1 MNSTLS
7 QIQCSNPAC
16 LSSANPLGQRR
27 CSQCQTPLIYRYLG
41 AVGKGTEAIVPGSR
55 MGDRYIVISPQIWL
69 DTLPA
74 QAPELPDPMPAIA
87 QPYQQLYSSRL
98 HLPVVYGFC
107 TIEPDHP
114 PVLLLENLPTDTAGR
129 LLPSLSASLP
139 QATAVRQVYWLW
151 QVLELWVLL
160 YNAGAAAALLVPDN
174 LRVEGW
180 RVRLRHLSVGEDQPE
195 SANASLH
202 ELSALWQSWIKFF
215 QPEVAAPLYQ
225 LFLEMHAA
233 VDTPENMRAI
243 AHSLNQILL
252 TQAAQL
258 PLQLSVAGA
267 TSTGPQRTHNE
278 DTCYPT
284 DPDPD
289 DPLLPHVA
297 MVCDGIGG
305 HAGGEVAS
313 QMAVRSLQLQL
324 RALLAEVAEEIELIP
339 PEIVGQ
345 QLTAA
350 VRVVNNL
357 IAAQNDL
364 QKRQSRQRMGTTL
377 TLALQLPQKIKPL
390 EAGAG
395 IDAPCEQ
402 NAHEIYVLNLG
413 DSRAY
418 WLTANHCYLLT
429 VDDDVVKREV
439 RAGRST
445 YRTAMKRP
453 DAGAITQAL
462 GTRPGDTLHPTV
474 QRFILEEEGILMLCS
489 DGLTDHRR
497 VEQFWAEPTRQV
509 LTEKMS
515 LEQAAEYWIHLADKK
530 NGHDNASV
538 VLIHCQLVAPVSP
551 EPVVIPLMAGGAT
564 SGIATPEPVASEAA
578 NNLLYGDSPVATV
591 SPPPAVPAS
600 VKVKE
605 PLSWGALMLIVVI
618 LTFGLGLGSMLV
630 WRQLDPNG
638 FQRFWQ
644 RPPQPSQPT
653 Q

>member
-41 AVGKGTEAIVPGSR
+41 AVGQGTEAIVPGSR
-55 MGDRYIVISPQIWL
+55 VGERYVVISPQIWL

-74 QAPELPDPMPAIA
+74 QAPELTDPLPAIA
-87 QPYQQLYSSRL
+87 QTYQQLYGSWL
-98 HLPVVYGFC
+98 HLPVVYGLC
-107 TIEPDHP
+107 TVEPDQS
-114 PVLLLENLPTDTAGR
+114 PVLLLENIPTDTAGR

-151 QVLELWVLL
+151 QLLELWALL
-160 YNAGAAAALLVPDN
+160 HNAGAAAALLVPDN

-180 RVRLRHLSVGEDQPE
+180 RVRLRHLSAGEDRPE
-195 SANASLH
+195 AANASLN
-202 ELSALWQSWIKFF
+202 ELSTLWQSWIKFF

-233 VDTPENMRAI
+233 VDTPENVRAI

-267 TSTGPQRTHNE
+267 TSTGPQRAHNE

-284 DPDPD
+284 DLDLN

-324 RALLAEVAEEIELIP
+324 RALLAEVAEEIDLIP

-345 QLTAA
+345 QLAAA

-364 QKRQSRQRMGTTL
+364 QKRQARQRMGTTL

-390 EAGAG
+390 EEGTG
-395 IDAPCEQ
+395 IDALRER
-402 NAHEIYVLNLG
+402 NAHELYVLNLG

-453 DAGAITQAL
+453 DAGAIIQAL
-462 GTRPGDTLHPTV
+462 GTRPGDMLHPTI

-509 LTEKMS
+509 LTGKMS

-538 VLIHCQLVAPVSP
+538 VLMHCQLVAPIPP
-551 EPVVIPLMAGGAT
+551 EPVVAPAMSGGVTA
-564 SGIATPEPVASEAA
+564 GIAAPEPVASEAD
-578 NNLLYGDSPVATV
+578 NNLLYGDAAVATV
-591 SPPPAVPAS
+591 SPPETAS
-600 VKVKE
+600 APVKMKK

-618 LTFGLGLGSMLV
+618 LTFGLGLGSMLA

-644 RPPQPSQPT
+644 RSPQPSQPT